1 MGLLRKSQQIL
12 PRLSFISICKNFMR
26 SWVHYADIVHDEGY
40 NSAFHDK
47 LKSIQYNAYL
57 AITGAIR
64 GISTEKLYQDLGLES
79 LKSRRCF
86 KKLRHFIRYSMK
98 NPPGI

>member
-1 MGLLRKSQQIL
+1 
-12 PRLSFISICKNFMR
+12 MR
-26 SWVHYADIVHDEGY
+26 SRVHYADIIHDEGY
-40 NSAFHDK
+40 NYTFHDK
-47 LKSIQYNAYL
+47 LKFVQYNAYL

-64 GISTEKLYQDLGLES
+64 GVSAEKLYQDLGLES